1 MPARNMAGP
10 TTVPSNPNAGKF
22 VMMSPF
28 SGPSGSILD
37 NDNTGEASTGALNTG
52 IGFGANSPIF
62 SAPASETI
70 PAAGF
75 NDDYTP
81 GITMP
86 DGEDA
91 EDARLTAIGGG
102 YSKAAED
109 GEAATDPY
117 NAVPLL
123 GFGAGTSRDAGSGPE
138 HTGYSIKTVTASGT
152 VANGAEIESGFV
164 NRTGVS
170 LTTGQS
176 AFGSAT
182 AASDAVE
189 AKVAPILLS
198 PFTLAGNPVEGE
210 TLTVSGG
217 SWRFATSVSYT
228 WYADGEPIEGEES
241 DSLTLTVDEV
251 GAEIHCTITATNSAG
266 STDFDTESVGPVE
279 AEAE

>member
-10 TTVPSNPNAGKF
+10 ITVPSNPNAGKF

-37 NDNTGEASTGALNTG
+37 NDNDGEASTGALNTG

-62 SAPASETI
+62 PPPASTTI

-91 EDARLTAIGGG
+91 DDARLTAIGGG
-102 YSKAAED
+102 YSDAAQD
-109 GEAATDPY
+109 GEAVTDPY

-123 GFGAGTSRDAGSGPE
+123 GFGAGTSRDAGSGPDF
-138 HTGYSIKTVTASGT
+138 TGYAIKTVTASGT
-152 VANGAEIESGFV
+152 VANGSAIETGFI

-189 AKVAPILLS
+189 VKVAPILMV
-198 PFTLAGNPVEGE
+198 PFEITGDPVEGQE
-210 TLTVSGG
+210 LTVTGG
-217 SWRFATSVSYT
+217 SWRFATSVAYA

-241 DSLTLTVDEV
+241 SSLTLTADEI
-251 GAEIHCTITATNSAG
+251 GAEISCTITATNSAG
-266 STDFDTESVGPVE
+266 STNFDTESVGPVE
-279 AEAE
+279 AA

>member
-10 TTVPSNPNAGKF
+10 VEIPANPNAGKF

-62 SAPASETI
+62 PPPAGTTI

-86 DGEDA
+86 DGVDA
-91 EDARLTAIGGG
+91 DDARLTAIGGG
-102 YSKAAED
+102 YSEAADD
-109 GEAATDPY
+109 GEAITDPY

-123 GFGAGTSRDAGSGPE
+123 GFGAGTSRDAGSSPDY
-138 HTGYSIKTVTASGT
+138 TGHAIKTVTASGT
-152 VANGAEIESGFV
+152 VAHGGEIESGFT

-170 LTTGQS
+170 MAVGQS

-189 AKVAPILLS
+189 FKLAPVLMT
-198 PFTLAGNPVEGE
+198 PFVIVGDPVVGQE
-210 TLTVSGG
+210 LTITGG
-217 SWRFATSVSYT
+217 SWRFATSVSYE
-228 WYADGEPIEGEES
+228 WKADGDPIDGETTN
-241 DSLTLTVDEV
+241 SLTLTGGDEDTM
-251 GAEIHCTITATNSAG
+251 ITCTITATNSAG
-266 STDFDTESVGPVE
+266 STEFDTEGVGPVE